1 MSSDALLSAA
11 SLEGSID
18 VAGRCDTGRRRSH
31 NEDCM
36 TLDAARGL
44 VIVADGMGGHNAGEV
59 ASRMA
64 VDSIH
69 EALCDGLGDLGD
81 NTDDEPAAHFSHQGT
96 LLRRAIEQS
105 NRIISQAA
113 RSQKKLEG
121 MGTTVVSALFH
132 DDTLSV
138 AWVGDSRLYRY
149 RAGRLEQ
156 MTRDH
161 TLLQELVDRGFYSP
175 EEARA
180 SLNRNIVTRAL
191 GVEESVAVDLI
202 EDVVL
207 PGDRYLLCSDGLN
220 DMISDVDIARIL
232 GAPTAGLDTIA
243 GELVAQANEQGGHD
257 NITAAV
263 IEVLRPFPVRRS
275 WFRRVVDWFQ

>member
-1 MSSDALLSAA
+1 MNDALLSAT
-11 SLEGSID
+11 SLEGAID
-18 VAGRCDTGRRRSH
+18 AAGRCDTGRRRSH

-36 TLDAARGL
+36 TLDPARGL

-64 VDSIH
+64 VDSMH
-69 EALCDGLGDLGD
+69 EALCDGLGDLRD
-81 NTDDEPAAHFSHQGT
+81 DADDEPAARFSHQGT

-132 DDTLSV
+132 DDTISV

-220 DMISDVDIARIL
+220 DMISDADIARIL